1 MKCKY
6 LHLAV
11 CQNTA
16 CPQHEKLVNPNI
28 CRVCENYSGPA
39 RGLGDRVKFV
49 TDATGISAIARAVF
63 SGDCGCHKRQLVL
76 NEKFPTK
83 SNGSIDGEPK

>member
-1 MKCKY
+1 MKCHH

-11 CQNTA
+11 CQDATCKN
-16 CPQHEKLVNPNI
+16 HGNLVNPNI

-49 TDATGISAIARAVF
+49 TDATGISAIAKAI
-63 SGDCGCHKRQLVL
+63 SGGDCGCRKRQIAL
-76 NEKFPTK
+76 NEKFPT
-83 SNGSIDGEPK
+83 NPNAEH